1 MSHAAPDQS
10 LALAA
15 AASSAQPDPV
25 APIGTPPGGGR
36 WAWSTEQQAWVSL
49 DEPLAPETAVQE

>member
-1 MSHAAPDQS
+1 MTDPTP
-10 LALAA
+10 
-15 AASSAQPDPV
+15 QPDPS

-36 WAWSTEQQAWVSL
+36 WAWSAEQQAWVSL